1 MSPPVATMTTAQVA
15 AYLGVKPQTVYA
27 YVSRGLLAPTR
38 RGGPGGSLFDAA
50 AVEAL
55 RSGLARPARRA
66 GGGPVEVRTQLTQIH
81 GDRLAY
87 RGRDAVELS
96 RTSTFEE
103 VCALLW
109 GAEVPPRLPAGEEL
123 TTLRQV
129 LGALPRH
136 TTVLDRFKHAV
147 LLAGTTDPGRH
158 DRRPEAVIEAGARA
172 LGHLVA
178 ALEIHLSPGDDR
190 SRPTDDRSA
199 GLPAVPSLAGRLAAA
214 LGSPAVTDVDAAL
227 VLLADH
233 DMAVST
239 TALRVAVSGGAD
251 TCSALLAALATADSP
266 LHVMAPSAAYGWL
279 RSALEDPRAALGQA
293 LAGDRPP
300 VGFGHVV
307 YERSDP
313 RAEELYRRLAVRCT
327 AEVTDAVD
335 LLRTELLD
343 RRGWPMTVDLPLAL
357 WALVDGLPRE
367 AGSAI
372 FAVART
378 AGWTAHA
385 LEELDEPGMRFRL
398 RGIYTGV
405 R

>member
-1 MSPPVATMTTAQVA
+1 MTSATPTMTTAQVA
-15 AYLGVKPQTVYA
+15 AYLGVKAQTVYA
-27 YVSRGLLAPTR
+27 YVSRGLLTPVR

-50 AVEAL
+50 AVQAL
-55 RSGLARPARRA
+55 RDGLARPARRSA
-66 GGGPVEVRTQLTQIH
+66 AAPVEVRTQITQIR

-87 RGRDAVELS
+87 RGRDVVELS
-96 RTSTFEE
+96 RTSTFED

-109 GAEVPPRLPAGEEL
+109 GSDVPPVLPVGEDRSALQRLLA
-123 TTLRQV
+123 
-129 LGALPRH
+129 ALPPH
-136 TTVLDRFKHAV
+136 TSVLDRFKHAV

-158 DRRPEAVIEAGARA
+158 DRRPGAVVAAGARA

-178 ALEIHLSPGDDR
+178 ALGTPE
-190 SRPTDDRSA
+190 
-199 GLPAVPSLAGRLAAA
+199 PAAAPVSTQLAAA
-214 LGSPAVTDVDAAL
+214 LGDPGVTDVDAAL
-227 VLLADH
+227 ILLADH

-251 TCSALLAALATADSP
+251 IYSALLAALATADSP
-266 LHVMAPSAAYGWL
+266 RHVTAASTAYGWL

-293 LAGDRPP
+293 LAADRPP
-300 VGFGHVV
+300 VGFGHLV

-313 RAEELYRRLAVRCT
+313 RAEELYRRVAGRCGT
-327 AEVTDAVD
+327 EVTDAVD
-335 LLRTELLD
+335 LLRTELLE

-357 WALVDGLPRE
+357 WALGEGLPRD

-378 AGWTAHA
+378 AGWIAHA
-385 LEELDEPGMRFRL
+385 LEELEEPGMRFRL
-398 RGIYTGV
+398 RGIYTGA

>member
-1 MSPPVATMTTAQVA
+1 MTGPSATMATAQVA

-27 YVSRGLLAPTR
+27 YVSRGLLTPVR
-38 RGGPGGSLFDAA
+38 RGGPGGSLFDAT
-50 AVEAL
+50 AVQAL
-55 RSGLARPARRA
+55 RDGLTRPARRSA
-66 GGGPVEVRTQLTQIH
+66 AAPVEVRTQITQIR

-96 RTSTFEE
+96 RVSTFED

-109 GAEVPPRLPAGEEL
+109 GRDVHPALPTGRERSAL
-123 TTLRQV
+123 QQV
-129 LGALPRH
+129 LDALPPQ
-136 TTVLDRFKHAV
+136 TSVLDRFKHAV

-158 DRRPEAVIEAGARA
+158 DRRPGAVVSAGARA

-178 ALEIHLSPGDDR
+178 ALGVTEPATA
-190 SRPTDDRSA
+190 PVSA
-199 GLPAVPSLAGRLAAA
+199 HLAAA
-214 LGSPAVTDVDAAL
+214 LGAPSVTDVDAAL

-251 TCSALLAALATADSP
+251 IYSALLAALATADSP
-266 LHVMAPSAAYGWL
+266 QHVTAASTAYGWL
-279 RSALEDPRAALGQA
+279 RSALEDPRGALGQA

-300 VGFGHVV
+300 VGFGHLV
-307 YERSDP
+307 YERRDP
-313 RAEELYRRLAVRCT
+313 RAEELYRRVASRCST
-327 AEVTDAVD
+327 EVTDAVD
-335 LLRTELLD
+335 LLRTELLG

-357 WALVDGLPRE
+357 WALVEGLPRE
-367 AGSAI
+367 AGAAV

-385 LEELDEPGMRFRL
+385 LEELEEPGMRFRL
-398 RGIYTGV
+398 RGIYTGA